1 MNRLLT
7 DRINERSPYDVE
19 YDDNLLVFTIEYGLT
34 YAVDF
39 DDDNNPYFSAYWLN
53 LRNVYGQASPS
64 DKKIAQTLIC
74 IIEEF
79 FRQNSDVL
87 LYICSSADG
96 YQAQRARLFLRWF
109 NGAEQQKFYV
119 SRTVEVKGEGKIEY
133 VALIAQRSRPD
144 IEDILAR
151 FDEET
156 AMFNSMKP

>member
-1 MNRLLT
+1 MNRLIT
-7 DRINERSPYDVE
+7 DRINENSPYDVE
-19 YDDNLLVFTIEYGLT
+19 YDDELLVFTTQYGLT

-39 DDDNNPYFSAYWLN
+39 DDDANPYFSAYWLN

-64 DKKIAQTLIC
+64 DKKVAQTLIC

-96 YQAQRARLFLRWF
+96 HQAQRARLFMRCF
-109 NGAEQQKFYV
+109 NGAEQQKLYV
-119 SRTVEVKGEGKIEY
+119 SRTIEVKGEGKIEY
-133 VALIAQRSRPD
+133 VALLAQRNHPD
-144 IEDILAR
+144 IDNILLR

-156 AMFNSMKP
+156 AMFNEMKP